1 MRYSKMTNL
10 ASWRLNE
17 ILRSDIETGPRWWVI
32 QYSMI
37 KLCCYVIR
45 STTHPDG
52 SQRPPGWPQFI
63 PWCQRYK
70 IQSMFTRGFDV
81 AYCVQL
87 KIPKPRIILNV
98 TSSWYGIVSS
108 RWLLLDTM
116 VFFLTTASN
125 VNCWADVA
133 NHVTRLWQAGN
144 TENFERRIIC

>member
-1 MRYSKMTNL
+1 MSNFEAMRYSKMTNL

-37 KLCCYVIR
+37 KLRCYVIR
-45 STTHPDG
+45 STTHPYG
-52 SQRPPGWPQFI
+52 SQRPPGWLQFI

-81 AYCVQL
+81 GYCVQL

-108 RWLLLDTM
+108 RRWCLTQWFVPYDSWQRQLLSWRCQPRDSI
-116 VFFLTTASN
+116 VAS
-125 VNCWADVA
+125 
-133 NHVTRLWQAGN
+133 G
-144 TENFERRIIC
+144 